1 MDEKVMTD
9 EHEAIEMLLPWY
21 VTGQMDA
28 DDVAEVDA
36 HLEGCGPCR
45 ALLAEE
51 HRLKSQFAAIP
62 VAAPGFSMPTLPNS
76 HRRSIVLRSWQ
87 ATRRTVL
94 GWAAR
99 PMRVAVFATAQA
111 AMLLIAFQLGQP
123 PVRPNAEYRT
133 LSSSDAATKANAI
146 VIFKP
151 ETREAEFRKLLA
163 DAGAEIVGGPTESN
177 GYLLNLPRVKR
188 EAALDRFR
196 ENPQVSL
203 AEPLDGE

>member
-1 MDEKVMTD
+1 MDEKVMTYQ
-9 EHEAIEMLLPWY
+9 HEAIEMLLPWY
-21 VTGQMDA
+21 VTGQLDD
-28 DDVAEVDA
+28 DDVAQVDA
-36 HLEGCGPCR
+36 HLAHCGACR

-51 HRLKSQFAAIP
+51 HRFKSEFAAIP
-62 VAAPGFSMPTLPNS
+62 VAAPVFSMPTLPNS
-76 HRRSIVLRSWQ
+76 HRRSIVLRGWQ

-133 LSSSDAATKANAI
+133 LSSSDVATEANAI
-146 VIFKP
+146 VMFKP

-163 DAGAEIVGGPTESN
+163 DVGAEIVGGPTESN
-177 GYLLNLPRVKR
+177 GYLLTLPRAER
-188 EAALDRFR
+188 DAALGRFR

-203 AEPLDGE
+203 AEPLNGE